1 MGGPT
6 RIRDR
11 RVRLADNLAD
21 GATPGQIQNAIP
33 SSMTEEDY
41 QMFFLSRLREVI
53 FGTDYNHHWYDNF
66 EALGIL
72 PLISVSQRKTGIY
85 FIGVLDG
92 VNRVF
97 KTPDKF
103 VHANGLSIDVFHNG
117 RRLIEA
123 PIPDVRG
130 GDFYCSE
137 SGGSGTGFDTINFL
151 SFAPVSKSAL
161 VSDYQVAVP
170 C

>member
-1 MGGPT
+1 MGGPS

-11 RVRLADNLAD
+11 RVRLADNLSD
-21 GATPGQIQNAIP
+21 SKTPAQITLAIP

-41 QMFFLSRLREVI
+41 QVFFLSRVREII
-53 FGTDYNHHWYDNF
+53 FGTNYTHHWYDNF

-72 PLISVSQRKTGIY
+72 PLAAVSQRKTGIY
-85 FIGVLDG
+85 LIGALNG
-92 VNRVF
+92 ANRVF
-97 KTPDKF
+97 TTPDKF

-117 RRLIEA
+117 RRLVETIL
-123 PIPDVRG
+123 PYG
-130 GDFYCSE
+130 GMGDFFCTE
-137 SGGSGTGFDTINFL
+137 SGGSGTGFDTINLL
-151 SFAPVSKSAL
+151 SFVPVGKSIL